1 MLQCLEGF
9 KSLLASLLRCCDLD
23 IYNQSRG
30 LEDPEILARE
40 TVCMLLAL
48 LHSIDSLIATSIF
61 EKLNYKWILI
71 CQHVSDDWE
80 YVLLKYCS
88 FHYSNEFWGNVIS
101 GDEREL
107 ERNSIEDAIVLF
119 VLLITFHTAVW
130 K

>member
-1 MLQCLEGF
+1 M
-9 KSLLASLLRCCDLD
+9 
-23 IYNQSRG
+23 
-30 LEDPEILARE
+30 
-40 TVCMLLAL
+40 
-48 LHSIDSLIATSIF
+48 
-61 EKLNYKWILI
+61 
-71 CQHVSDDWE
+71 SDDWE